1 MALFGEEA
9 HRLLLTLRNRGERDD
24 IVRDGLE
31 RAQSERIRELI
42 EMVEDSDVGELT
54 VEDAGVRITVK
65 KQEQRPVA
73 AAPQAAAAGPAPAA
87 VAAGNGAADTAS
99 VAIKIESPMVGTFYR
114 SATPTADPFV
124 EEGDRVEV
132 GQTICILEAMKLFNE
147 LKSEHAGVIRSVL
160 VRNAEPVE
168 FGQPLFELELA

>member
-1 MALFGEEA
+1 
-9 HRLLLTLRNRGERDD
+9 
-24 IVRDGLE
+24 
-31 RAQSERIRELI
+31 
-42 EMVEDSDVGELT
+42 
-54 VEDAGVRITVK
+54 
-65 KQEQRPVA
+65 
-73 AAPQAAAAGPAPAA
+73 
-87 VAAGNGAADTAS
+87 
-99 VAIKIESPMVGTFYR
+99 MVGTFYR

-168 FGQPLFELELA
+168 FGQPLFELELV